1 MAHFHF
7 FVLTTTLEYY
17 CKGKVDSQKNKNMSS
32 RAHCYL
38 RTHRRLWGLTQT
50 ELAAL
55 LGCRSATHI
64 SRIERGKRAPRI
76 EVALACEVLF
86 NIPAPEMFPNLREQV
101 EENVMRRAYLLY
113 QKIAEDRTAVA
124 WRKREFLEATLKR
137 AVNKT

>member
-1 MAHFHF
+1 M
-7 FVLTTTLEYY
+7 
-17 CKGKVDSQKNKNMSS
+17 
-32 RAHCYL
+32 
-38 RTHRRLWGLTQT
+38 
-50 ELAAL
+50 
-55 LGCRSATHI
+55 
-64 SRIERGKRAPRI
+64 
-76 EVALACEVLF
+76 ALACEVLF